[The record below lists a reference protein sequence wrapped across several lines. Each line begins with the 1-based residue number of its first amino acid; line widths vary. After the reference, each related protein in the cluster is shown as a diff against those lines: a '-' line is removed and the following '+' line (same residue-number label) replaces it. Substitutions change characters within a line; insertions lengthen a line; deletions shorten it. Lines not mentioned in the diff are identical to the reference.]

1 MSFRSL
7 VLSDT
12 NDMNLPFNWF
22 DILVVVV
29 LYFGLSR
36 GRKHGMS
43 EELVSLLKW
52 MAILF
57 GCAALYQPIGNAIAT
72 SSVFNQL
79 SGYLIAYLGVALI
92 IAALFAVFKTAIGGK
107 LVGSDTF
114 GRSEFYLGM
123 IAGMVRF
130 CCLLIVGLALLN
142 ARAYTT
148 AEIHADVKY
157 QNDVYG
163 STFFP
168 KLYTVQAQVFDNSLT
183 GPWIKTNL
191 SFFLIKP
198 TEPEKKEI
206 RKQKEAP
213 LP

>member
-1 MSFRSL
+1 
-7 VLSDT
+7 
-12 NDMNLPFNWF
+12 MNLPFNWF
-22 DILVVVV
+22 DLLVVVV
-29 LYFGLSR
+29 VFVGLSR

-43 EELVSLLKW
+43 EELVSLFKW
-52 MAILF
+52 LAILF
-57 GCAALYQPIGNAIAT
+57 GCAALYQPVGSAIAT
-72 SSVFNQL
+72 SSVFNTL
-79 SGYLIAYLGVALI
+79 WGYLIAYIGIALI

-107 LVGSDTF
+107 MVGSDVF

-142 ARAYTT
+142 ARAYNS

-157 QNDVYG
+157 QNDLYG

-168 KLYTVQAQVFDNSLT
+168 KLYTVQAQVFENSLA

-191 SFFLIKP
+191 SFLLIKP
-198 TEPEKKEI
+198 TENEKKEL
-206 RKQKEAP
+206 RKAKEAP